1 MIALTPE
8 AAAQLEALEQF
19 YIENQRAQALRNLAY
34 AVAEASLIILNAPER
49 GAAAPRPY
57 PHLADLGFRWLK
69 RGRYWIAYR
78 AEGPVI
84 VGVFFETDDIPGRI

>member
-1 MIALTPE
+1 VIALTPE

-19 YIENQRAQALRNLAY
+19 YIKSQRPQALRNLAY

-57 PHLADLGFRWLK
+57 PYLADLGFRWLK

>member
-1 MIALTPE
+1 VIALTPE
-8 AAAQLEALEQF
+8 AANQLESLEQF
-19 YIENQRAQALRNLAY
+19 YIENQRPQALRNLAY

-57 PHLADLGFRWLK
+57 PYLADLGFRWIK

-78 AEGPVI
+78 SEGPAI
-84 VGVFFETDDIPGRI
+84 VGIFFETDDIPSRI